1 MMWKWCKMMQKL
13 FLKGYKVKYAS
24 SSFENGSVKLKK
36 LGYKPILQNIRT
48 DDVKRDIY
56 TDIKERDAIDLICNK
71 GGLRTILMTPKN

>member
-1 MMWKWCKMMQKL
+1 MSEI
-13 FLKGYKVKYAS
+13 FLHDAIL
-24 SSFENGSVKLKK
+24 ENIK
-36 LGYKPILQNIRT
+36 T